1 MNARRYGFQHYRT
14 VYQLLSYSA
23 AAGMIGG
30 GGLGDFAIRY
40 GYYRS
45 QTEVIIFLVAILLL
59 LVILIQG
66 IGNRLARKLDK
77 R

>member
-1 MNARRYGFQHYRT
+1 
-14 VYQLLSYSA
+14 
-23 AAGMIGG
+23 MIGG

-66 IGNRLARKLDK
+66 IGNSLARKLDK